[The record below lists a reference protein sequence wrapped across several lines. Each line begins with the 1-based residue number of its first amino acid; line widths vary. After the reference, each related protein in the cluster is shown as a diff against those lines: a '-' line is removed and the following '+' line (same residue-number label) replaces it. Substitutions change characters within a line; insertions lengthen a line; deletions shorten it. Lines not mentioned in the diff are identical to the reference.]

1 MTIKDKI
8 RKINTVNIKHKRKLG
23 SYGTYFQFGTIGL
36 KLIKDDWFSPWE
48 GETIS
53 RLKRQPCWKYAKKE
67 FNIMKILRNSGFTP
81 KPYCLK
87 PIYEEES
94 KFYYPGIFM
103 QHFNGKE
110 INSFKISKTT
120 KKESKKLNSF

>member
-1 MTIKDKI
+1 
-8 RKINTVNIKHKRKLG
+8 
-23 SYGTYFQFGTIGL
+23 
-36 KLIKDDWFSPWE
+36 
-48 GETIS
+48 
-53 RLKRQPCWKYAKKE
+53 
-67 FNIMKILRNSGFTP
+67 MKILRNSGFTP

-120 KKESKKLNSF
+120 KKRIKKIKQLLREKYGIKLLDHDSHNFIFHNRKLKIIDFTHDYIFHVNKA